1 MLLVFFVIFLFSETL
16 EENLGYK
23 YKYKY
28 TLEINPL
35 PFVTGGGHAPEFFL
49 PIPGINFEMKV
60 KDRLSLN
67 FELNNVWFIFPVEVE
82 LGIREYLGKESFR
95 GTYLYQGL
103 AWGWINIA
111 TSAESEENSEKNRYR
126 KLAKYVPNLILT
138 LGNKSISKK
147 GFTIDPF
154 LGLRIIYG
162 GGFLIGLIGN
172 FSFGSFKFGI
182 LPALGLYLGYSW

>member
-23 YKYKY
+23 YTY

-60 KDRLSLN
+60 KDGISLN
-67 FELNNVWFIFPVEVE
+67 FELNNVWFIFPVEAE
-82 LGIREYLGKESFR
+82 IGIREYLGRESFR

-162 GGFLIGLIGN
+162 GGFLMGN
-172 FSFGSFKFGI
+172 LSFGSFKFGI